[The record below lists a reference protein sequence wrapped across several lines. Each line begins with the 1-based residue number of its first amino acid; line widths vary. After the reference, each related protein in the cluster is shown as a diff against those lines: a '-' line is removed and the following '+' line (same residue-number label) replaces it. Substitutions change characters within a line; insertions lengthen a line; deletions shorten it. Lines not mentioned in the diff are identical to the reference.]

1 MVQHMPDIISQL
13 GNLQQFS
20 CQGKL
25 CCLCELNSHLTRLC
39 TYQGVE
45 KLNDDTK
52 KTFFRASNKWD
63 PARDMLANEYKMEKL
78 ESHSR
83 GKRTYKSVIVV
94 CRLCSYS
101 CSICI

>member
-1 MVQHMPDIISQL
+1 MPDFISQL
-13 GNLQQFS
+13 GKFANNSAVKVSF
-20 CQGKL
+20 G
-25 CCLCELNSHLTRLC
+25 CLCELNSHLTRLC

-52 KTFFRASNKWD
+52 KKFFRASNKWD

-83 GKRTYKSVIVV
+83 GKRTYKSVIDS
-94 CRLCSYS
+94 L
-101 CSICI
+101 